1 MSILE
6 GALLTGLFFL
16 LFITFVLLRNRFQ
29 FKGIAEMARA
39 TDTELS
45 IAVCIP
51 ARNEEAV
58 IRSCLD
64 HALSQTYRNTKVY
77 VLDDRSTDGTP
88 QILKQY
94 QELYPDKLIVARGT
108 ERPEGW
114 LGKPYACH
122 QLSRLVT
129 EDLLIFIDAD
139 TWMQPDVVSKTV
151 GAFNSNNIDFIT
163 IWPEQRLETFWEK
176 AVVPLV
182 YYALLGL
189 LPAVY
194 TERKP
199 RWMPAFFHN
208 KFRSMFAAA
217 CGQFMAFRTETYR
230 QIDGHEAVKQQIVE
244 DVMLAREVIDHGF
257 RMRMFHGRD
266 AFFCRMYKSEREMF
280 EGFRKNFLAGFDY
293 NIPLFVVMGVMHF
306 ISFLLPLLV
315 LLAAVFLPVSAAAVT
330 LAALMAGLITLH
342 RLLLAGW
349 MNWDA
354 SFALLHPVGVG
365 WFQKLG
371 IITLTDYLTGRSI
384 SWKGD
389 DIVHPK

>member
-1 MSILE
+1 
-6 GALLTGLFFL
+6 
-16 LFITFVLLRNRFQ
+16 
-29 FKGIAEMARA
+29 
-39 TDTELS
+39 
-45 IAVCIP
+45 
-51 ARNEEAV
+51 
-58 IRSCLD
+58 
-64 HALSQTYRNTKVY
+64 
-77 VLDDRSTDGTP
+77 
-88 QILKQY
+88 
-94 QELYPDKLIVARGT
+94 
-108 ERPEGW
+108 
-114 LGKPYACH
+114 PYACH
-122 QLSRLVT
+122 QLSRLVS

-151 GAFNSNNIDFIT
+151 GAFNSSNIDFIT

-230 QIDGHEAVKQQIVE
+230 QVEGHEAVKQQIVE

-293 NIPLFVVMGVMHF
+293 NIPLFVMMGVMHF

-330 LAALMAGLITLH
+330 LAALMAGLVTLH

-371 IITLTDYLTGRSI
+371 VITLTDYLTGRSI